1 MMECLLVIEDPMT
14 SSNSKEGSNMNEQP
28 AHLTTGQAAAA
39 LQVSSETIR
48 RWANQGLLKSYR
60 LPSGQLRIQSDNI
73 ETLRKK
79 AEQ

>member
-1 MMECLLVIEDPMT
+1 MT
-14 SSNSKEGSNMNEQP
+14 LKLQGRNMTEQP
-28 AHLTTGQAAAA
+28 THLTTGQAAAA
-39 LQVSSETIR
+39 LQVSSETVR

>member
-1 MMECLLVIEDPMT
+1 M
-14 SSNSKEGSNMNEQP
+14 SEQP
-28 AHLTTGQAAAA
+28 AHLTTGQAAAL

-60 LPSGQLRIQSDNI
+60 LPSGQLRIHSDNI

-79 AEQ
+79 AEA

>member
-1 MMECLLVIEDPMT
+1 MIFTQLQGHNMT
-14 SSNSKEGSNMNEQP
+14 EQP
-28 AHLTTGQAAAA
+28 THLTTGQAAAI
-39 LQVSSETIR
+39 LQVSSETVR